1 MTAFTIFAI
10 KEFMSNAKEA
20 FKNQI
25 PRDKVDDIAVTDCAE
40 KDGAYEVT
48 GSVGATSP
56 TGKLKT
62 FGYTA
67 TVTADA
73 NARCWRRYSSAGSL
87 PRSASKRVSSSAK
100 STRSALEYT

>member
-1 MTAFTIFAI
+1 MSKTIEE
-10 KEFMSNAKEA
+10 KVQEFMSNAKEA

-73 NARCWRRYSSAGSL
+73 NGGFTLSGLQVR
-87 PRSASKRVSSSAK
+87 
-100 STRSALEYT
+100 EF